1 MKKYLDA
8 KRKARKAVHQV
19 NCEAEEKKFVLVWGK
34 IRNQDVIGKQCVRND
49 NGVLVVCNEGK

>member
-19 NCEAEEKKFVLVWGK
+19 NCEAEEKKFVLV
-34 IRNQDVIGKQCVRND
+34 
-49 NGVLVVCNEGK
+49 